1 MRRVIL
7 HGKLLPNLIW
17 SRTLRLVKQANVIRR
32 EYMNGAAVRVI
43 RCRHAMVSY
52 LLQELCVAVS
62 PQVEFPP
69 SYQLALV
76 DDKPVALLGLTVPC
90 PIRWVFLRPL
100 KNCNFVH
107 INVFKQVN

>member
-52 LLQELCVAVS
+52 VLQELRVAVS
-62 PQVEFPP
+62 PQVEVPP
-69 SYQLALV
+69 VISIGA
-76 DDKPVALLGLTVPC
+76 C
-90 PIRWVFLRPL
+90 
-100 KNCNFVH
+100 
-107 INVFKQVN
+107 